1 MKNVDDEDDNDG
13 YAHWQGLKTLCNT
26 DDGERREREKTR
38 TREDGERQQQG
49 LETRR
54 SQAPA

>member
-13 YAHWQGLKTLCNT
+13 YAQGLETLCNT